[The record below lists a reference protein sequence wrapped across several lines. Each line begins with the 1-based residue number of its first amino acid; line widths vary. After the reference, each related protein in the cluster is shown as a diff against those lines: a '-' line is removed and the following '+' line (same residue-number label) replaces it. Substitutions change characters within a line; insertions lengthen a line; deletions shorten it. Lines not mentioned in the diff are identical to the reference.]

1 MKETIRQMKLNQA
14 KETELRALCRQLRI
28 DTLKAIHARQS
39 GHAGGSLSM
48 CEIAAVLYFAY
59 LNIRPE
65 EPDWPDRD
73 RVVLC
78 KGHAAPMLY
87 AALAR
92 RGFFPVEELSTL
104 RCMDSRLQGHPCA
117 GKTPG
122 VDATTGPLGLG
133 LSFALGTALALRMN
147 RSSARTYAIL
157 GDGELNEGTVW
168 EACMAAA
175 KFHADNL
182 CAIVDWNGV
191 QLDGTSEEIMPTG
204 DLAAKFRAFNWHA
217 IVCDGHNV
225 SQLYAALAEAETV
238 REKPA
243 VILAR
248 TVKGKGVSFME
259 GKNTWHGKVI
269 DDESF
274 SAAMRELEGVAQN
287 G

>member
-1 MKETIRQMKLNQA
+1 MKLNQA
-14 KETELRALCRQLRI
+14 NTLQLQELCRQLRV
-28 DTLKAIHARQS
+28 DTLRAIYQRQS
-39 GHAGGSLSM
+39 GHAGGSLSA
-48 CEIAAVLYFAY
+48 CEILAVLYFKE
-59 LNIRPE
+59 LRIDPSR
-65 EPDWPDRD
+65 PDWPERD

-104 RCMDSRLQGHPCA
+104 RCLDSRLQGHPCA

-133 LSFALGTALALRMN
+133 LSFALGTALALQMDK
-147 RSSARTYAIL
+147 SDARVYAIL

-175 KFHADNL
+175 KFHADHL
-182 CAIVDWNGV
+182 CAILDWNGV
-191 QLDGTSEEIMPTG
+191 QLDGPSGEIMPMG
-204 DLAAKFRAFNWHA
+204 DLAAKFQAFGWHV
-217 IVCDGHNV
+217 IGCDGHDV
-225 SQLYAALAEAETV
+225 AALSAALEEAKTV
-238 REKPA
+238 KGKPT
-243 VILAR
+243 ILLAR

-259 GKNTWHGKVI
+259 GKHTWHGRVI

-274 SAAMRELEGVAQN
+274 AAAMQELEWGVQL